1 MHQPTNRQQAEE
13 DQTMSQAQEGARQA
27 GGAGGEG
34 GGTVHGEHWLVL
46 TRCALLLNV
55 PSGHGT
61 AVELLDPTGHT

>member
-1 MHQPTNRQQAEE
+1 
-13 DQTMSQAQEGARQA
+13 MSQAQEGARQA